1 MFGHGTLE
9 TMRLLTGGLDAR
21 IVNLPHDYM
30 IESDVREDAPA
41 GPAGAYYTEGVAW
54 YSRKLMIP
62 QEWADQEIFLHFDG
76 VMMNATVE
84 INGAKAA
91 LQHYG
96 YAPFYVNITKLV
108 YFGQENRVT
117 ITVNPS
123 MQPNSRWYSGA
134 GIFRSMELVHTP
146 KVHLDGDAIY
156 AYTDRIEYAQDGTPL
171 RAYLKL
177 QADVCNQTMDDRIIS
192 VEFCLKK
199 EPDLD
204 QFLRS
209 RKGLSAGDPD
219 DSGETIVCRRRIQVN
234 AGSTGTAYQTMI
246 VEHPSL
252 WDVETPSLYRLFVRT
267 ANEGVFKTR
276 LVPDAAQCACQDE
289 DSVLFGIR
297 TVMADAVN
305 GLQINGKTVK
315 LRGGCLHH
323 DNGILGA
330 VSLFDAELRKLALLK
345 ESGFNAVRTTHNPP
359 SAVFMEACDRLGIY
373 VFDEAFDAWN
383 IAKQP
388 GDYSQ
393 FFYADWKK
401 DVAAFIRRDRSHP
414 SVIIWST
421 GNEIPERGGLGNGY
435 VLATEIADYF
445 RSLDSSRPISN
456 GICSYWSGLDD
467 TLMSEGLKT
476 LSTSAE
482 GIQNADIGG
491 GQDTSWEALSEC
503 FTNGLDI
510 VGYNYMENKYER
522 SHELFPERVILGS
535 ENYPNEIGI
544 RWPMVES
551 TPYVIGDFTWTAYD
565 YIGEAGIGKSVFLE
579 PDDPLLQK
587 GPFALMSHTSPFPWR
602 TANDAD
608 FDINGRLLPQGAY
621 RRVVWGDQ
629 STYVFSYRPEDFD
642 RKELISMWGFTGVR
656 DYWNWK
662 GSEGKP
668 VKVAVFSLADEV
680 ELFVNGAP
688 AGRQK
693 AGEYP
698 AAGMPRS
705 FVFETTYVPGCV
717 EAVSYKDG
725 REISRGT
732 LVSSSPAADLQLAA
746 AYLPESILAAG
757 NGACACGNGNADGN
771 ANGNAAGAA
780 QMCSDK
786 DGGLHLTADG
796 HSLCFIEV
804 SVVDA
809 EGRIVQDEDELL
821 CAEVTGAASLA
832 GFGSGATSTAE
843 NYTKGSFTTYHGM
856 AMAAVRAGE
865 ESGEAVLTIRSAR
878 WGEKKITLKV
888 E

>member
-1 MFGHGTLE
+1 MRRINIDSSWSFGHGILD
-9 TMRLLTGGLDAR
+9 TMHLMRGDT
-21 IVNLPHDYM
+21 IEKTVNLPHDYM

-54 YSRKLMIP
+54 YNKMLMIP
-62 QEWADQEIFLHFDG
+62 QEWAGEEIFLHFDG

-84 INGAKAA
+84 INGSKTA

-117 ITVNPS
+117 VTVNPS
-123 MQPNSRWYSGA
+123 MQPNSRWFSGA
-134 GIFRSMELVHTP
+134 GIFRSVELVHTP
-146 KVHLDGDAIY
+146 KIHLDGDAIY

-177 QADVCNQTMDDRIIS
+177 QADVRNQTMEDRIIS
-192 VEFCLKK
+192 VEFRLKK
-199 EPDLD
+199 ETAG
-204 QFLRS
+204 
-209 RKGLSAGDPD
+209 KESAEKESAEKESSAKD
-219 DSGETIVCRRRIQVN
+219 EIICRRRFQVN
-234 AGSTGTAYQTMI
+234 AGTTGTVYQTMI
-246 VEHPSL
+246 VEQPAL
-252 WDVETPSLYRLFVRT
+252 WDVDCPNLYRLYVHT
-267 ANEGVFKTR
+267 ANEGVFKTHI
-276 LVPDAAQCACQDE
+276 VPDGPEHACQDE

-297 TVMADAVN
+297 TVEADAVH

-315 LRGGCLHH
+315 LKGGCLHH

-359 SAVFMEACDRLGIY
+359 SAAFLAACDRLGLY

-388 GDYSQ
+388 GDFSQ
-393 FFYADWKK
+393 FFASDWKK

-421 GNEIPERGGLGNGY
+421 GNEIPERGGIGNGY
-435 VLATEIADYF
+435 VLAAEIADYF
-445 RSLDSSRPISN
+445 RQLDASRPISN
-456 GICSYWSGLDD
+456 GICSFWSGLDD
-467 TLMSEGLKT
+467 TLMMDGLKS
-476 LSTSAE
+476 LVSS
-482 GIQNADIGG
+482 GNGVQNADVSG

-579 PDDPLLQK
+579 QGDPLLEK
-587 GPFALMSHTSPFPWR
+587 GPFGLMSHTSPFPWR

-608 FDINGRLLPQGAY
+608 FDINGRLLPQGFY

-629 STYVFSYRPEDFD
+629 GTYVFSYDPEVFD
-642 RKELISMWGFTGVR
+642 KQELISMWGFTGVR

-662 GSEGKP
+662 GCEGKS
-668 VKVAVFSLADEV
+668 VKVAVFSMADEV
-680 ELFVNGAP
+680 ELFVNGAS

-693 AGEYP
+693 AGEHL

-705 FVFETTYVPGCV
+705 FVFETVYEPGCV

-725 REISRGT
+725 NEISRGKLST
-732 LVSSSPAADLQLAA
+732 TGTAADLRLTA
-746 AYLPESILAAG
+746 AYMPASIGTAAKK
-757 NGACACGNGNADGN
+757 
-771 ANGNAAGAA
+771 NAAPDDSITLA
-780 QMCSDK
+780 
-786 DGGLHLTADG
+786 ADG
-796 HSLCFIEV
+796 HSLCFIEAV
-804 SVVDA
+804 IVDA
-809 EGRIVQDEDELL
+809 EGRTVQDEDELL
-821 CAEVTGAASLA
+821 SAEVTGAASLA

-843 NYTKGSFTTYHGM
+843 NYTRGSFTTFRGTV
-856 AMAAVRAGE
+856 MAAVRAGE
-865 ESGEAVLTIRSAR
+865 KSGEATLIVRSER
-878 WGEKKITLKV
+878 FGEKKITLQVK
-888 E
+888 